1 LNRHIQ
7 ILVLLL
13 LLWFSCDSPT
23 EIAQIDGCNDADS
36 CTYDPN
42 VNNYVN
48 GSCLFLDDCGVCDG
62 GNADQ
67 DCAGDCN
74 GDASLDNCG
83 TCDSD
88 ASNNCTADCNGDF
101 GGNAIVDECG
111 VCGGDGPEDNFNCGG
126 ECTVGTDCNGDCGG
140 NAIVDECGV
149 CGGDESSCL
158 LFTKEDF
165 ADETLSEN
173 QDCIVEDICL
183 TRGLNQPLYN
193 AVYYDSY
200 SDMMT
205 SYSLGDSVLI
215 KWSEGTVSEAE
226 LGNLIFGNSLQE
238 IGGLTTI
245 TSKDIVGY
253 IVNLDIYLN
262 FNFLEWTVG
271 VPGCSDCTGGGFS
284 YIRDIIIPA
293 E

>member
-111 VCGGDGPEDNFNCGG
+111 VCGGD
-126 ECTVGTDCNGDCGG
+126 
-140 NAIVDECGV
+140 
-149 CGGDESSCL
+149 ESSCL

-193 AVYYDSY
+193 AVYYSDY